1 MSTPRRWGAPSLGAV
16 PLLLGLLAT
25 PAAGQKLTIDFD
37 VSNEGGLGERRTID
51 FAFELSVPIVRVV
64 TVSYTLVDGAGPGL
78 PAATGGTSCGAG
90 VDYLAQTATVTLS
103 GTTRRVVPV
112 TICGDGAFEPDER
125 LTLRVTSV
133 TGALIGAD
141 STKVGV
147 IVNDDAKPVIT
158 VETANDGM
166 VTEGTGGT
174 TVTPITIRISTAQH
188 SGAAI
193 KLVRRGSAQAR
204 AQCGGPA
211 DLAAESDTIRANW
224 PAGNGDAWTVNLTVC
239 GDNRDEGNDLIEIA
253 PAVVT
258 NAEVAPGSQLR
269 RIVIFDDDPPP
280 SIAVMDLTM
289 TEGNVARVEVRLSA
303 PSDQVVEVRLAT
315 STSGFPP
322 GASVATAGEACSGT
336 VDFVM
341 ADRRI
346 AVPAGKTVASL
357 EITTCSNVDF
367 SSDPAAFPGPGFSE
381 VFRVVASEPTNG
393 TLVKPV
399 AVVTVRDP

>member
-1 MSTPRRWGAPSLGAV
+1 
-16 PLLLGLLAT
+16 
-25 PAAGQKLTIDFD
+25 
-37 VSNEGGLGERRTID
+37 
-51 FAFELSVPIVRVV
+51 
-64 TVSYTLVDGAGPGL
+64 PGL
-78 PAATGGTSCGAG
+78 PGATGGRGCGAG
-90 VDYLAQTATVTLS
+90 IDYLAQTATVTLAP

-112 TICGDGAFEPDER
+112 TICGDGVFEPDER

-133 TGALIGAD
+133 SGALFGTD

-174 TVTPITIRISTAQH
+174 TVAPITIRISTSQH

-193 KLVRRGSAQAR
+193 KLVRRGSAEAR

-211 DLAAESDTIRANW
+211 DLAAASDTIRVNW
-224 PAGNGDAWTVNLTVC
+224 PAGNGDSWTVNLSIC
-239 GDNRDEGNDLIEIA
+239 GDDRDEGNDLIEIV

-258 NAEVAPGSQLR
+258 NAEVAPGSLLR

-280 SIAVMDLTM
+280 SIAVMDLTV
-289 TEGNVARVEVRLSA
+289 TEGNLARVEVRLSA

-315 STSGFPP
+315 STTGFPS
-322 GASVATAGEACSGT
+322 GASVATAGEACAGT

-341 ADRRI
+341 ANRRVS
-346 AVPAGKTVASL
+346 VPAGKSVATL
-357 EITTCSNVDF
+357 DIMTCPNGDF
-367 SSDPAAFPGPGFSE
+367 STDPAAFPGPGYSE
-381 VFRVVASEPTNG
+381 VFRVVASDPANG